1 MDMTRFILALLA
13 CCVCLSVSAEQ
24 FTRFSTA
31 KKHLIKTLPS
41 DAKSIYCGCD
51 IKRQGKK
58 LVPDPNACGYV
69 PRNAVTR
76 SGKPNARAVR
86 IEWEHIVPAWEF
98 GHQLQCWQNGGRRNC
113 VKTSAQFR
121 KMEADINNLAPA
133 IGEINADRSNY
144 RFGMITGKA
153 NQYGRCQVKVDFKQR
168 VVEPPFYAR
177 KRIADAY
184 FYMQKTYGLK
194 ISDKQQ
200 KLFTVWQNQTL
211 AAQQS
216 NKTLLQ

>member
-1 MDMTRFILALLA
+1 MSHFLLALVLA
-13 CCVCLSVSAEQ
+13 CLSFNLYAEQ
-24 FTRFSTA
+24 FTRFASA
-31 KKHLIKTLPS
+31 KKHLIKTLPENATS
-41 DAKSIYCGCD
+41 LYCGCD

-58 LVPDPNACGYV
+58 LVPDPTACGYV

-76 SGKPNARAVR
+76 SGKPNARATR

-98 GHQLQCWQNGGRRNC
+98 GHQLQCWQNGGRKNC
-113 VKTSAQFR
+113 IKTSAQFR

-144 RFGMITGKA
+144 RFGMITGDA

-200 KLFTVWQNQTL
+200 KLFNTWQNQAL

-216 NKTLLQ
+216 NKAL

>member
-1 MDMTRFILALLA
+1 MSHFLLALVLA
-13 CCVCLSVSAEQ
+13 CLSFNLYAEQ
-24 FTRFSTA
+24 FTRFASA
-31 KKHLIKTLPS
+31 KKHLIKTLPENATS
-41 DAKSIYCGCD
+41 LYCGCD

-58 LVPDPNACGYV
+58 LVPDPTACGYV

-76 SGKPNARAVR
+76 SGKPNARATR

-98 GHQLQCWQNGGRRNC
+98 GHQLQCWQNGGRKNC
-113 VKTSAQFR
+113 IKTSAQFR

-144 RFGMITGKA
+144 RFGMITGDA

-200 KLFTVWQNQTL
+200 KLFNAWQNQAL

-216 NKTLLQ
+216 NKAL

>member
-1 MDMTRFILALLA
+1 MPHLIIALVL
-13 CCVCLSVSAEQ
+13 CCVSFNLYAEQ
-24 FTRFSTA
+24 FTSFYSA
-31 KKHLIKTLPS
+31 KKHLIETLPDNATS
-41 DAKSIYCGCD
+41 LYCGCN

-76 SGKPNARAVR
+76 SGKPNARATR
-86 IEWEHIVPAWEF
+86 IEWEHIVSAWEF
-98 GHQLQCWQNGGRRNC
+98 GHQLQCWQEGGRKNC
-113 VKTSAQFR
+113 IKVSAQFR

-144 RFGMITGKA
+144 SFGMIAGNA

-200 KLFTVWQNQTL
+200 KLFTAWQNQAL
-211 AAQQS
+211 AAKNS
-216 NKTLLQ
+216 NAVL

>member
-1 MDMTRFILALLA
+1 MSHFLLALVLA
-13 CCVCLSVSAEQ
+13 CLSFNLYAEQ
-24 FTRFSTA
+24 FTRFASA
-31 KKHLIKTLPS
+31 KKHLIKTLPENATS
-41 DAKSIYCGCD
+41 LYCGCD

-58 LVPDPNACGYV
+58 LVPDPTACGYV

-76 SGKPNARAVR
+76 SGKPNARATR

-98 GHQLQCWQNGGRRNC
+98 GHQLQCWQDGGRKNC
-113 VKTSAQFR
+113 IKTSAQFR

-144 RFGMITGKA
+144 RFGMITGDA

-200 KLFTVWQNQTL
+200 KLFNAWQNQAL

-216 NKTLLQ
+216 NKAL

>member
-1 MDMTRFILALLA
+1 MPHFILALAL
-13 CCVCLSVSAEQ
+13 VCLSFNLYAEQ
-24 FTRFSTA
+24 FTSFSSA
-31 KKHLIKTLPS
+31 KKYLIKTLPN

-58 LVPDPNACGYV
+58 LIPDPNACGYV

-98 GHQLQCWQNGGRRNC
+98 GHQLQCWQDGGRKNC
-113 VKTSAQFR
+113 VKTSAKFR

-144 RFGMITGKA
+144 RFGMVA
-153 NQYGRCQVKVDFKQR
+153 NNIKQYGACPVKVDFKQR
-168 VVEPPFYAR
+168 VVEPPVYAR

-194 ISDKQQ
+194 ISSKQQ
-200 KLFTVWQNQTL
+200 KLFTAWQAEHL
-211 AAQQS
+211 AATS
-216 NKTLLQ
+216 NNNKL

>member
-1 MDMTRFILALLA
+1 MSHFLLALVLA
-13 CCVCLSVSAEQ
+13 CLSFNLYAEQ
-24 FTRFSTA
+24 FTRFASA
-31 KKHLIKTLPS
+31 KKHLIKTLPENATS
-41 DAKSIYCGCD
+41 LYCGCG

-58 LVPDPNACGYV
+58 LVPDPTACGYV

-76 SGKPNARAVR
+76 SGKPNARATR

-98 GHQLQCWQNGGRRNC
+98 GHQLQCWQNGGRKNC
-113 VKTSAQFR
+113 IKTSAQFR

-144 RFGMITGKA
+144 RFGMITGDA

-200 KLFTVWQNQTL
+200 KLFNAWQNQAL

-216 NKTLLQ
+216 NKAL

>member
-1 MDMTRFILALLA
+1 MPYFIFAILISL
-13 CCVCLSVSAEQ
+13 VSFNLNAEQ

-31 KKHLIKTLPS
+31 KRHLIKTLPA

-58 LVPDPNACGYV
+58 LIPDASSCGYK
-69 PRNAVTR
+69 PRNVTTR
-76 SGKPNARAVR
+76 SGKPNSRAVR

-98 GHQLQCWQNGGRRNC
+98 GHQLQCWQKGGRKNC
-113 VKTSAQFR
+113 VKTSEQFR

-144 RFGMITGKA
+144 RFGMIAGSA
-153 NQYGRCQVKVDFKQR
+153 SQYGQCQVKVDFKQR
-168 VVEPPFYAR
+168 VVEPPSYSR

-194 ISDKQQ
+194 ISAKQQ
-200 KLFTVWQNQTL
+200 KLFKAWQSQVFT
-211 AAQQS
+211 AQKTSS
-216 NKTLLQ
+216 NF

>member
-1 MDMTRFILALLA
+1 MPHLIIALVL
-13 CCVCLSVSAEQ
+13 CCVSFNLYAEQ
-24 FTRFSTA
+24 FTSFHSA
-31 KKHLIKTLPS
+31 KKHLIKTLPDNATS
-41 DAKSIYCGCD
+41 LYCGCN

-76 SGKPNARAVR
+76 SGKPNARATR
-86 IEWEHIVPAWEF
+86 IEWEHIVSAWEF
-98 GHQLQCWQNGGRRNC
+98 GHQLQCWQDGGRKNC
-113 VKTSAQFR
+113 IKVSAQFR

-144 RFGMITGKA
+144 SFGMIAGNA
-153 NQYGRCQVKVDFKQR
+153 SQYGSCQVKVDFKQR

-200 KLFTVWQNQTL
+200 KLFTAWQNQAL
-211 AAQQS
+211 AAKNS
-216 NKTLLQ
+216 NAVL

>member
-1 MDMTRFILALLA
+1 MSHFLLALVLA
-13 CCVCLSVSAEQ
+13 CLSFNLYAEQ
-24 FTRFSTA
+24 FTRFASA
-31 KKHLIKTLPS
+31 KKYLIKTLPENATS
-41 DAKSIYCGCD
+41 LYCGCD

-58 LVPDPNACGYV
+58 LVPDPTACGYV

-76 SGKPNARAVR
+76 SGKPNARATR

-98 GHQLQCWQNGGRRNC
+98 GHQLQCWQNGGRKNC
-113 VKTSAQFR
+113 IKTSAQFR

-144 RFGMITGKA
+144 RFGMITGDA

-200 KLFTVWQNQTL
+200 KLFNAWQNQAL

-216 NKTLLQ
+216 NKAL

>member
-1 MDMTRFILALLA
+1 MPYFIIA
-13 CCVCLSVSAEQ
+13 VFTCLISFHLQAEQ

-31 KKHLIKTLPS
+31 KRHLIKTLSS
-41 DAKSIYCGCD
+41 DTKSIYCGCD

-58 LVPDPNACGYV
+58 LVPDPFDCGYI
-69 PRNAVTR
+69 PRNAITR

-86 IEWEHIVPAWEF
+86 IEWEHIVSAWEF
-98 GHQLQCWQNGGRRNC
+98 GHQLQCWQSGGRKNC
-113 VKTSAQFR
+113 IKNSEQFR

-144 RFGMITGKA
+144 RFGMIAGNA
-153 NQYGRCQVKVDFKQR
+153 NQYGNCQVKVNFKQR
-168 VVEPPFYAR
+168 VIEPPAFSR

-194 ISDKQQ
+194 ISTKQQ
-200 KLFTVWQNQTL
+200 QLFKTWQNQ
-211 AAQQS
+211 AIAQRP
-216 NKTLLQ
+216 NNNRL